1 MIGGRTCK
9 FAALAAASFF
19 VVAPVSFAVAQD
31 AGDLLGRC
39 QSEDLPSRQR
49 VEACSKIVGNAK
61 LEADLRAEALLNRG
75 VAYEDLGKDAEAL
88 GDYTAAI
95 ALNPDYPAPYGYRGA
110 LHERVGRHDD
120 AIKDHSSVLQLLP
133 DDFDAL
139 HARGRSYL
147 IVGNARAALGDFEQ
161 LLKLDAKDSDALVG
175 RAFAREDLGDKVG
188 ALADFKA
195 ALGIEPDN
203 EDAKEGLE
211 RLRGG

>member
-1 MIGGRTCK
+1 MIGGTSSRL
-9 FAALAAASFF
+9 AALAAASFF
-19 VVAPVSFAVAQD
+19 LISPVPHAVAQD

-39 QSEDLPSRQR
+39 QSEDVQSRQR
-49 VEACSKIVGNAK
+49 VEACSKLVGDTK

-88 GDYTAAI
+88 GDYTSAI

-110 LHERVGRHDD
+110 LHERLGRHDE
-120 AIKDHSSVLQLLP
+120 AIKDHSVVLKLLP
-133 DDFDAL
+133 DDYDAL

-147 IVGNARAALGDFEQ
+147 IVGNSKAALGDFEQ
-161 LLKLDAKDSDALVG
+161 LLKLDAKDPDALVG
-175 RAFAREDLGDKVG
+175 RAFAREDLGDKAG

-203 EDAKEGLE
+203 EDAKEGVD